1 MQCGDTPC
9 EIACRDSEAGGG
21 GMCAAATNPITSE
34 TTPCA
39 GVVSYMGLTG
49 CCVGFKGTIRFFE
62 CEP

>member
-1 MQCGDTPC
+1 
-9 EIACRDSEAGGG
+9 
-21 GMCAAATNPITSE
+21 MCAAATNPITSE